1 MGAFRVWSDNMGL
14 FGDLGFDIGEL
25 IEQAMDEA
33 PAEDDP
39 LEGAVWSRPIV
50 RAPKLVA
57 YEHAREMAREITL
70 DNEHE
75 TFAFVSGNFVFGD
88 LLEALVE
95 ERRIS
100 VRSLGIH
107 TLSLNAENIDSIRNV
122 LEMAPVTRL
131 DVILSNYW
139 YAHELKTGMVGYLFE
154 QLDLD
159 GLDLRVAFAGTHCKV
174 ITVETPKGNVLTMH
188 GSANLRSSGN
198 VEQVHISPDR
208 GLYDFC
214 EGMNRR
220 ILDAY
225 DVLNQDNRKRR
236 RTVRRAAL
244 WQAMT
249 GGSDTRPTTSAGALA
264 SPSEAP
270 GSAGPTSPATTGT
283 AEGAPLP

>member
-1 MGAFRVWSDNMGL
+1 MGL

-107 TLSLNAENIDSIRNV
+107 TLSLNDENIDSIRNV
-122 LEMAPVTRL
+122 LEMAPVERL

-139 YAHELKTGMVGYLFE
+139 YAHECKRGGLVEYLFGE
-154 QLDLD
+154 LDLE
-159 GLDLRVAFAGTHCKV
+159 GLELHVAFAGTHCKV

-198 VEQVHISPDR
+198 VEQIHISPDR

-225 DVLNQDNRKRR
+225 DVMNQDNRKRR
-236 RTVRRAAL
+236 RTVRRSAL

-249 GGSDTRPTTSAGALA
+249 SGASTRPTTNGDARPG
-264 SPSEAP
+264 PSDAQA
-270 GSAGPTSPATTGT
+270 SAGPISPATTGT